1 MKQGL
6 LPAIQ
11 KLLPGAEQRLCMRHL
26 YSNFRKRFVGQKLK
40 NLMWKAATV
49 THPAAIK
56 FLNLNAE
63 DYIPICFR
71 KSSFKEMYNSIIYP
85 INGKNMWPI
94 TDFPDVM
101 PPHKRIMPGR
111 PKKKRRLE
119 QWELRK
125 DDTQLRKGGHRKRC
139 RVCRELGHNRTHC
152 PQLPTQGQSSQPTDG
167 PPQPTQ
173 PSQEP
178 ISATPQ
184 PTQPSQEPTS
194 APPQPTQPCQE
205 PTNCAI

>member
-1 MKQGL
+1 ML
-6 LPAIQ
+6 
-11 KLLPGAEQRLCMRHL
+11 
-26 YSNFRKRFVGQKLK
+26 
-40 NLMWKAATV
+40 
-49 THPAAIK
+49 
-56 FLNLNAE
+56 
-63 DYIPICFR
+63 
-71 KSSFKEMYNSIIYP
+71 
-85 INGKNMWPI
+85 
-94 TDFPDVM
+94 
-101 PPHKRIMPGR
+101 GR
-111 PKKKRRLE
+111 PKKKRRFE

-194 APPQPTQPCQE
+194 APPQPTQPSQE
-205 PTNCAI
+205 PPIVQSENPV

>member
-1 MKQGL
+1 MLGDKYVVNLDTQD
-6 LPAIQ
+6 
-11 KLLPGAEQRLCMRHL
+11 C
-26 YSNFRKRFVGQKLK
+26 SCRKWMITGIPCCHAL
-40 NLMWKAATV
+40 
-49 THPAAIK
+49 AAIR
-56 FLNLNAE
+56 FLNLNAA
-63 DYIPICFR
+63 DYIPLCFR
-71 KSSFKEMYNSIIYP
+71 KSTFEEMYNSIIYP
-85 INGKNMWPI
+85 INGQNMWPT

-139 RVCRELGHNRTHC
+139 RVCRELGHNRTNC
-152 PQLPTQGQSSQPTDG
+152 PQLPTQGQSSQPSDA

-178 ISATPQ
+178 ISATQQ
-184 PTQPSQEPTS
+184 PTQPSQETIYATIQPNQPSQDPTS
-194 APPQPTQPCQE
+194 APPQPILPL
-205 PTNCAI
+205 